1 MTIREFFKSVRG
13 KGLLVIALN
22 KSRQTLPLL
31 MYTASAKGIRYDK
44 PKVDNSTKRDLSDVL
59 MEICA
64 KGESIDKQFLLQ
76 LQQLSD
82 MRMIAMNLINIVT
95 DDERKT
101 ILQYRYIQC
110 IDWETIAE
118 MFHYSKRHAIR
129 LHNKAL
135 TEIEEKTGERKD
147 VTQCHFKR

>member
-22 KSRQTLPLL
+22 KSRQTLITD
-31 MYTASAKGIRYDK
+31 TASAKGIRYDK

-59 MEICA
+59 IEIYA

-76 LQQLSD
+76 LQQLND
-82 MRMIAMNLINIVT
+82 MRMVAINLINIVT

-101 ILQYRYIQC
+101 VLQYRYIQC
-110 IDWETIAE
+110 MDWETIAKA
-118 MFHYSKRHAIR
+118 FPYSKRHVIR
-129 LHNKAL
+129 LHNEAL
-135 TEIEEKTGERKD
+135 TEMEEKTGEIKD
-147 VTQCHFKR
+147 VTQCHSKRC

>member
-22 KSRQTLPLL
+22 KSRQTLI
-31 MYTASAKGIRYDK
+31 MDIASAKGIRYDK
-44 PKVDNSTKRDLSDVL
+44 PKVDNSTKRDLSDIL
-59 MEICA
+59 IEIYA

-76 LQQLSD
+76 LQQLND
-82 MRMIAMNLINIVT
+82 MRMVAINLINIVT

-101 ILQYRYIQC
+101 VLQYRYIQC
-110 IDWETIAE
+110 MDWEIIAE
-118 MFHYSKRHAIR
+118 MLHYSKRHAIR